1 MNKQLEMCARWV
13 LGVGLPS
20 SRQSR
25 LSFVPADP
33 DPIVNILSSEHRST
47 TDPDPSVNI
56 NTDPDPIV
64 NILSSEVILG
74 RFHFGLPLT
83 PILLL
88 TFCHLNLFWEYFI
101 SKGLPLTPSLL
112 STSKSTFQIKEV
124 VKVHFDL

>member
-13 LGVGLPS
+13 LGVELPS

-47 TDPDPSVNI
+47 TDPDPIVNILSSEHRSTTDPDPIVNI

-64 NILSSEVILG
+64 NILSSELILG
-74 RFHFGLPLT
+74 IFHF
-83 PILLL
+83 
-88 TFCHLNLFWEYFI
+88 
-101 SKGLPLTPSLL
+101 
-112 STSKSTFQIKEV
+112 
-124 VKVHFDL
+124 